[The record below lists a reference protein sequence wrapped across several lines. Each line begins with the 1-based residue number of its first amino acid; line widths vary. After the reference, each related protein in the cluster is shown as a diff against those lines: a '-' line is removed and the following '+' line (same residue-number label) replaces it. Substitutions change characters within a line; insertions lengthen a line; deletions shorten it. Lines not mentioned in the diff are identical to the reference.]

1 MADLWILDKEDNLLA
16 ILSSDASNACA
27 FWDDGFREELN
38 QGSTFKFTCDATH
51 PDSKYVAKLN
61 QVVFKDKD
69 GFFRLFKIREI
80 DRENGDNWA
89 RKTAQC
95 EPAEM
100 ELLEWIIDDV
110 RPYNTTQQDALDRA
124 LAGSRWVG
132 NVTASLGINSTNFY
146 HISAYEAITD
156 IINVWGGE
164 LKFTVTFDTKSN
176 KVLERVVNILPRRGS
191 DTGAPFEV
199 GYNIQ
204 DIHVTEMAYPV
215 SALWG
220 WGGSVEDED
229 GNNSRFIDFADVVW
243 SKANGDPVDKP
254 KGQKWVEYPPAK
266 EKYGYKKTDGTV
278 INAFGKWQ
286 NENIKD
292 PKELLEKTYDQLV
305 NAASQIQ
312 TNYALDVE
320 LSSDPVELGDTGL
333 ALDRTVA
340 EPIEFSGR
348 IIALEYSISDPEGT
362 AKVEMGQFLSVYEPD
377 TRLDQI
383 EDKIDNISRDI
394 IVDDDSFPDIK
405 PPTPTN
411 VEVNGLFAKVQ
422 LWWDFEP
429 HSYIA
434 AYEIYGS
441 QVKDFAP
448 DTTNFSNRL
457 WRGKTG
463 GWVHEAEVN
472 QVWYYRIRA
481 VNTRGTASDFTDQ
494 YSAATVRIGTNH
506 IEDLSIT
513 RTKIG
518 EAAVDTIHVA
528 DGAITNAKIDKLS
541 VNKLYGKISEFV
553 QTAWNGINSRIS
565 IDSTQILVQATSGDS
580 AKITNLGEFRSDSA
594 NGRYAI
600 VGNGRFQAWDN
611 NRNSLF
617 SLGAEQ
623 YKGDQGVIA
632 ATHAQTFSIG
642 RYNDYSTGSPQYHP
656 YITLEYEKPYN
667 EVTGFVR
674 MNKDVRFANNKG
686 LYMNSNNI
694 SGVYGLHSLYGN
706 FISNVSTN
714 GQFKVNAGGKL
725 RLSVNDRDIM
735 NFDSTYG
742 YMYRNLSMEGNSI
755 TNQSDVRLKKNIA
768 PTEMNSLA
776 CIKDWTF
783 VDFEWIN
790 ESKPQGKQF
799 GLISQDTPELSIYD
813 QNRDIYY
820 VDSSKQIM
828 MNSQAINQLA
838 FLVDDL
844 QSRIEALE
852 GGDKENE

>member
-1 MADLWILDKEDNLLA
+1 MADLWILGKEDNLLA

-38 QGSTFKFTCDATH
+38 QGSTFHFTCDATH

-61 QVVFKDKD
+61 QVVFRDKE
-69 GFFRLFKIREI
+69 GFFRLFKIREA
-80 DRENGDNWA
+80 DRGNGDGGA
-89 RKTAQC
+89 YKTVQC
-95 EPAEM
+95 EPAEL

-110 RPYNTTQQDALDRA
+110 RPYNTTQQDALNRA

-132 NVTASLGINSTNFY
+132 NVTADLGINSTNFY

-164 LKFTVTFDTKSN
+164 LKFAVTFDTKSN
-176 KVLERVVNILPRRGS
+176 KVIERVVNILPRRGS
-191 DTGAPFEV
+191 DAGARFEV
-199 GYNIQ
+199 GYNVTN
-204 DIHVTEMAYPV
+204 IHVTEMAYPV

-220 WGGSVEDED
+220 WGGSVETEGGGD
-229 GNNSRFIDFADVVW
+229 SRYIDFADVVW
-243 SKANGDPVDKP
+243 SKAKGDPVDKP

-266 EKYGYKKTDGTV
+266 EKYGYKKTDGTI

-286 NENIKD
+286 NENIED

-305 NAASQIQ
+305 NSASQIQ

-411 VEVNGLFAKVQ
+411 VEVNGLYAKVQ

-441 QVKDFAP
+441 QVKDFVP

-481 VNTRGTASDFTDQ
+481 VNTRGTASDFTEQ

-513 RTKIG
+513 STKIG

-528 DGAITNAKIDKLS
+528 RGAITDAKIANLS
-541 VNKLYGKISEFV
+541 VDKLYGKISEFV

-813 QNRDIYY
+813 SNRDIYY

>member
-1 MADLWILDKEDNLLA
+1 
-16 ILSSDASNACA
+16 
-27 FWDDGFREELN
+27 
-38 QGSTFKFTCDATH
+38 
-51 PDSKYVAKLN
+51 
-61 QVVFKDKD
+61 
-69 GFFRLFKIREI
+69 
-80 DRENGDNWA
+80 
-89 RKTAQC
+89 
-95 EPAEM
+95 
-100 ELLEWIIDDV
+100 
-110 RPYNTTQQDALDRA
+110 
-124 LAGSRWVG
+124 
-132 NVTASLGINSTNFY
+132 
-146 HISAYEAITD
+146 
-156 IINVWGGE
+156 
-164 LKFTVTFDTKSN
+164 
-176 KVLERVVNILPRRGS
+176 
-191 DTGAPFEV
+191 
-199 GYNIQ
+199 
-204 DIHVTEMAYPV
+204 
-215 SALWG
+215 
-220 WGGSVEDED
+220 
-229 GNNSRFIDFADVVW
+229 
-243 SKANGDPVDKP
+243 
-254 KGQKWVEYPPAK
+254 
-266 EKYGYKKTDGTV
+266 
-278 INAFGKWQ
+278 
-286 NENIKD
+286 
-292 PKELLEKTYDQLV
+292 
-305 NAASQIQ
+305 
-312 TNYALDVE
+312 
-320 LSSDPVELGDTGL
+320 
-333 ALDRTVA
+333 
-340 EPIEFSGR
+340 
-348 IIALEYSISDPEGT
+348 
-362 AKVEMGQFLSVYEPD
+362 
-377 TRLDQI
+377 I

-565 IDSTQILVQATSGDS
+565 IDSTQILVQATSRDS

-674 MNKDVRFANNKG
+674 MNKDVKFANNKG

-714 GQFKVNAGGKL
+714 GHFKVNAGGKL
-725 RLSVNDRDIM
+725 RLSVNNRDIM

-813 QNRDIYY
+813 SNRDIYY

-828 MNSQAINQLA
+828 MNSHAINQLA

>member
-1 MADLWILDKEDNLLA
+1 MADLWILDKEDNVLA

-191 DTGAPFEV
+191 DTGARFEV

-292 PKELLEKTYDQLV
+292 SVELLEKTYDQLV

-441 QVKDFAP
+441 QVKDFVP

-481 VNTRGTASDFTDQ
+481 VNTRGTASNFTDQ

-513 RTKIG
+513 RTKMG

-528 DGAITNAKIDKLS
+528 DGAITNAKIANLSVDKLF
-541 VNKLYGKISEFV
+541 GKISEFV
-553 QTAWNGINSRIS
+553 KTAWNGINSRIS

-755 TNQSDVRLKKNIA
+755 TNQSDERLKKNIS

>member
-38 QGSTFKFTCDATH
+38 QGSTFHFTCDATH

-61 QVVFKDKD
+61 QVVFRDKD
-69 GFFRLFKIREI
+69 GFFRLFKIREP
-80 DRENGDNWA
+80 DRGNGDGGA
-89 RKTAQC
+89 YKTVQC
-95 EPAEM
+95 EPAEL

-132 NVTASLGINSTNFY
+132 NVTADLGINSTNFY
-146 HISAYEAITD
+146 HTSAYEAITD

-176 KVLERVVNILPRRGS
+176 KVIERVVNILPRRGS
-191 DTGAPFEV
+191 DAGARFEV
-199 GYNIQ
+199 GYNVTN
-204 DIHVTEMAYPV
+204 IHVTEMAYPV

-220 WGGSVEDED
+220 WGGSIETE
-229 GNNSRFIDFADVVW
+229 GGGNSRYIDFADVVW
-243 SKANGDPVDKP
+243 SKAKGDPVDKP

-266 EKYGYKKTDGTV
+266 EKYGYKKTDGTI

-286 NENIKD
+286 NENIED
-292 PKELLEKTYDQLV
+292 PKELLEKTYDHLV
-305 NAASQIQ
+305 NSASQIQ

-320 LSSDPVELGDTGL
+320 LSNDPVELGDTGL

-362 AKVEMGQFLSVYEPD
+362 AKVEMGQFLSIYEPD

-411 VEVNGLFAKVQ
+411 VEVNGLYAKVQ

-441 QVKDFAP
+441 QVKDFVP

-481 VNTRGTASDFTDQ
+481 VNTRGTASNFTDQ

-528 DGAITNAKIDKLS
+528 DGAITNAKIANLS
-541 VNKLYGKISEFV
+541 VDKLYGKISEFV
-553 QTAWNGINSRIS
+553 KTAWNGINSRIS

-755 TNQSDVRLKKNIA
+755 TNQSDERLKKNIA

-813 QNRDIYY
+813 SNRDIYY